1 MRVLLA
7 ALLLSVAKPAAAAE
21 PWSDPDPPAPP
32 ARVVLTPG
40 SDLGFRGAAEYR
52 VNAVSV
58 TPIDLAST
66 TDKDYQVIDQRL
78 RLDAGIDYRDVV
90 RITTSVDAL
99 DGVLWGDNG
108 TRGTAPE
115 PTSGSAVA
123 TTNPNVSTSCITLKP
138 GATPTEPTSYHY
150 GLCPGDAV
158 FVRRIYG
165 DVMTPVGL
173 LRIGRQP
180 FTEGASIAVN
190 DGDGRRNRFGVAGIG
205 NSADRV
211 LFATKPL
218 EAFVP
223 PARRD
228 KSLTKGLFLILAYDR
243 LVTGDPMDFGSNLH
257 DWITALRLLVPRF
270 RGGGDFEA
278 RVYHAYRWSDVND
291 TSVSALGTRVMGR
304 FGEVSAGFEGSAI
317 LGSTSEISAAY
328 HVINNDPVVPQ
339 QIRQAGA
346 RAVVRWDRPLFTLY
360 LEGDYA
366 SGDSDPSLRSP
377 LTQYR
382 FAEDTNVG
390 LLMFKRVLAY
400 QSGRA
405 AASGVA
411 LLQQLGATTFP
422 VESVDTR
429 GSFTNAVGVFPQ
441 FDLHPLPDLLLRGGM
456 LVAWAPAKVVDPIA
470 SLQRRGNVPSNEVL
484 VNYAGGSADNRFY
497 GTELDG
503 RIQYRMFQH
512 FAADLEGAVLFPGGA
527 LADVNGDAV
536 RSFLVQARATFFM

>member
-1 MRVLLA
+1 VRLLLA

-21 PWSDPDPPAPP
+21 PWSDPDPAAPP
-32 ARVVLTPG
+32 ARIVLTRG
-40 SDLGFRGAAEYR
+40 SDVGFRGAAEYR
-52 VNAVSV
+52 VDAVSV
-58 TPIDLAST
+58 TPINLAST

-78 RLDAGIDYRDVV
+78 RLDGAVDYRDVV

-138 GATPTEPTSYHY
+138 GATPTDPSSYRY
-150 GLCPGDAV
+150 GLCPGDPV
-158 FVRRIYG
+158 FVRRLYG

-190 DGDGRRNRFGVAGIG
+190 DGDGRRNRFGVANIG

-218 EAFVP
+218 EAFAP
-223 PARRD
+223 PADRD
-228 KSLTKGLFLILAYDR
+228 KSLTRGLFLILAYDR
-243 LVTGDPMDFGSNLH
+243 LVTGDLMDYGSDLH
-257 DWITALRLLVPRF
+257 GWITALRWLVPRF

-278 RVYHAYRWSDVND
+278 RVYHAYRWSDVNA
-291 TSVSALGTRVMGR
+291 TGVSALGTRVIGR

-317 LGSTSEISAAY
+317 VGSTSEISEAY
-328 HVINNDPVVPQ
+328 HVVNNDPVVPQ

-360 LEGDYA
+360 LETDYA

-405 AASGVA
+405 AAAGVA

-429 GSFTNAVGVFPQ
+429 GSFTNAVGLFPQ

-484 VNYAGGSADNRFY
+484 VNYAGGSANNRFY
-497 GTELDG
+497 GTELDA